1 MATRSLP
8 IFKNVVFFHKSE
20 LYTFQLF
27 DLKNET
33 LVFPIETL
41 DTSSSNEPPG
51 RVRFFNSLLPGHGRQ
66 SNAHE
71 FYRAGGGHVE
81 TTHKLLCSI
90 IRIRMFV
97 RINKRYIKYKLTRLV

>member
-1 MATRSLP
+1 MITIKIMATRFLP

-41 DTSSSNEPPG
+41 DTSSSNE
-51 RVRFFNSLLPGHGRQ
+51 LPREGKV
-66 SNAHE
+66 
-71 FYRAGGGHVE
+71 F
-81 TTHKLLCSI
+81 
-90 IRIRMFV
+90 
-97 RINKRYIKYKLTRLV
+97 

>member
-41 DTSSSNEPPG
+41 DTSSSNEPPREG
-51 RVRFFNSLLPGHGRQ
+51 KVF
-66 SNAHE
+66 
-71 FYRAGGGHVE
+71 
-81 TTHKLLCSI
+81 
-90 IRIRMFV
+90 
-97 RINKRYIKYKLTRLV
+97 

>member
-1 MATRSLP
+1 MITIKIMATRSLP

-41 DTSSSNEPPG
+41 DTSSSNEPPREG
-51 RVRFFNSLLPGHGRQ
+51 KVF
-66 SNAHE
+66 
-71 FYRAGGGHVE
+71 
-81 TTHKLLCSI
+81 
-90 IRIRMFV
+90 
-97 RINKRYIKYKLTRLV
+97 